1 MNHIVYSQQTTFKT
15 AILIKETYLD
25 AVKIKSNYLTNIN
38 PDDVIAFG
46 LSYLQKMTV
55 TQAKTNLAKLLP
67 ALVKLGVTTL
77 YVADATYFKALT
89 KKTKAETYIGYVL
102 PCTIKNFEHI
112 NVIFGVNYGQLL
124 YNPNLYSKLDLSL
137 DTLKRHLE
145 GNKAQLG
152 EGIIHSAIYNQPE
165 VLPRYQHA
173 ERLAIDI
180 ETTGLEIGNRILSI
194 AFSPDKHN
202 GIAFKDPK
210 PEQIKQFFE
219 RYNGLKIFHNATFDI
234 KHIIYNYFM
243 RDANDT
249 YGLLHGLNTMCRNL
263 HDTKVIAYL
272 ATNNTQGNE
281 LGLKPLSHEYT
292 GNYGMN
298 VENLTE
304 ATAEVL
310 EYNLKDTLG
319 TNYVFDKYYPIMLQD
334 NQLDIYNNLMMP
346 SIKTIIQMEL
356 TGMPVDMDRVHEVRD
371 ELNQLQNAYLTV
383 IKNHEL
389 VKSTEEQLKLIKL
402 IDINSKLKTKQHGE
416 EKVQDYE
423 FNPNSPRHLQQ
434 LLYETMQLPIID
446 YTKTKQA
453 ATGAGTLEKLL
464 NHTHDE
470 SSKELLN
477 ALIGLNKADKIL
489 STFIPALEKA
499 IPRDNWHYLHGNF
512 NLNGTLSG
520 RMSSSNP
527 NLTNLPSNSEHGKL
541 IKSCFKP
548 KKGWLM
554 VGADFNALESRINA
568 LLTKDVN
575 KMKVFTDGYDS
586 HCINAFGYF
595 KEQMPD
601 ITDTLESIN
610 SIKDKYPH
618 LRQDSKRVTFAAQ
631 YGGTY
636 ITFMNNCGFDEVTA
650 KQIEANYHK
659 LYEASDKWVADKIA
673 IAERQGYIDT
683 AFGLRIRTPI
693 VGKSIL
699 NTSKTPFQAT
709 AEARSVGNAVSG
721 QSYCQLTNRAMNAFM
736 QKVWNSEYRT
746 DILPICMIHD
756 ALYFM
761 IKDDVR
767 VVEWVNNNLIKEMQ
781 WQELS
786 EIQHPIIKL
795 GAELSIFHPNWS
807 KEITLANGITQKEIK
822 DTVMKSK

>member
-25 AVKIKSNYLTNIN
+25 AAKIKSNYLTNIN

-55 TQAKTNLAKLLP
+55 TQAKTNLSKLLP

-102 PCTIKNFEHI
+102 PCTIKNFEHM

-145 GNKAQLG
+145 GSKTQLG

-180 ETTGLEIGNRILSI
+180 ETTGLGIGSRILSI

-219 RYNGLKIFHNATFDI
+219 RYTGLKIFHNATFDI

-356 TGMPVDMDRVHEVRD
+356 TGMPVDMDRTIVVHQ
-371 ELNQLQNAYLTV
+371 ELEQLQNNYLNV
-383 IKNHEL
+383 IANHDI
-389 VKSTEEQLKLIKL
+389 VKSTEDQLKLLKL

-434 LLYETMQLPIID
+434 LLYSTMELPIID

-477 ALIGLNKADKIL
+477 ALIGLNKVDKIL
-489 STFIPALEKA
+489 STFIPALESS
-499 IPRDNWHYLHGNF
+499 IRRNNWHYLHGNF
-512 NLNGTLSG
+512 NMGGTLSG
-520 RMSSSNP
+520 RMSSNSP
-527 NLTNLPSNSEHGKL
+527 NLQNLK
-541 IKSCFKP
+541 
-548 KKGWLM
+548 
-554 VGADFNALESRINA
+554 
-568 LLTKDVN
+568 
-575 KMKVFTDGYDS
+575 
-586 HCINAFGYF
+586 
-595 KEQMPD
+595 
-601 ITDTLESIN
+601 
-610 SIKDKYPH
+610 
-618 LRQDSKRVTFAAQ
+618 
-631 YGGTY
+631 
-636 ITFMNNCGFDEVTA
+636 
-650 KQIEANYHK
+650 
-659 LYEASDKWVADKIA
+659 
-673 IAERQGYIDT
+673 
-683 AFGLRIRTPI
+683 
-693 VGKSIL
+693 
-699 NTSKTPFQAT
+699 
-709 AEARSVGNAVSG
+709 
-721 QSYCQLTNRAMNAFM
+721 
-736 QKVWNSEYRT
+736 
-746 DILPICMIHD
+746 
-756 ALYFM
+756 
-761 IKDDVR
+761 
-767 VVEWVNNNLIKEMQ
+767 
-781 WQELS
+781 
-786 EIQHPIIKL
+786 
-795 GAELSIFHPNWS
+795 
-807 KEITLANGITQKEIK
+807 
-822 DTVMKSK
+822 

>member
-38 PDDVIAFG
+38 PNDVIAFG

-55 TQAKTNLAKLLP
+55 TQAKTNLSKLLP

-89 KKTKAETYIGYVL
+89 KKSKAETYIGYVL

-112 NVIFGVNYGQLL
+112 NVIFGVNYGQLM

-137 DTLKRHLE
+137 DTLKKHLE
-145 GNKAQLG
+145 GSKAQLG

-165 VLPRYQHA
+165 VLPKYQHA

-180 ETTGLEIGNRILSI
+180 ETTGLGIGSRILSI
-194 AFSPDKHN
+194 AFAPDKHN

-356 TGMPVDMDRVHEVRD
+356 TGMPVDMDRTIVVHQ
-371 ELNQLQNAYLTV
+371 ELEQLQDSYLNV
-383 IKNHEL
+383 IANHDI
-389 VKSTEEQLKLIKL
+389 VKSTEDQLKLIKL

-423 FNPNSPRHLQQ
+423 FNPNSPKHLQY

-464 NHTHDE
+464 NHTQDE

-477 ALIGLNKADKIL
+477 ALIGLNKVDKIL
-489 STFIPALEKA
+489 STFIPALKKA

-520 RMSSSNP
+520 RMSSSDP
-527 NLTNLPSNSEHGKL
+527 NLTNLPSGSIYGKL

-554 VGADFNALESRINA
+554 VGADFNALESRINT

-601 ITDTLESIN
+601 IVDTLESIN

-636 ITFMNNCGFDEVTA
+636 ITFMNNCGFDEATA

-659 LYEASDKWVADKIA
+659 LYEASDKWVTDKIS
-673 IAERQGYIDT
+673 IAEKQGYIDT

-709 AEARSVGNAVSG
+709 AEARSVGNAASG

-736 QKVWNSEYRT
+736 QLVWNSEYRT
-746 DILPICMIHD
+746 DIVPICMIHD

-761 IKDDVR
+761 IKDDIR

-781 WQELS
+781 WQELP
-786 EIQHPIIKL
+786 EIQHPIIEL